1 MKAFVQTRY
10 GAPDVLA
17 PTDVDVPAPGDGEV
31 LVRVRATSVNPHDWH
46 AMRGTPYVI
55 RLTGFGLCAPKHSR
69 PGADVAG
76 TVEAVG
82 PGVARFRPGDEVFG
96 ELENGAFAEYAC
108 TSADSVAL
116 KPARLSFEQAAA
128 VPLAA
133 RSALE
138 GLCGQGQL
146 KAGQQVLVN
155 GASGGVG
162 TFAVQIAR
170 AFGADVT
177 GVCSARNTDLVR
189 SLGAEHV
196 IDYTRDDF
204 TLSPRRYDLLLDVAG
219 NRRVSRCRRVLT
231 PDGTYVAVGGPDGR
245 WFGPASQHL
254 AAAFWAPLV
263 SQRMCRLGMTR
274 QPDGLAVLT
283 ELLEAGSVVPVIDRT
298 FPFRQ
303 LPEAVRYLEQGHARG
318 KVVIT
323 V

>member
-10 GAPDVLA
+10 GAPDVL
-17 PTDVDVPAPGDGEV
+17 TLSDVDVPVPGDGEV

-55 RLTGFGLCAPKHSR
+55 RLTGFGLRAPKHTR

-82 PGVARFRPGDEVFG
+82 PGVTRLRPGDEVFG
-96 ELENGAFAEYAC
+96 ETESGAFAEYVC

-116 KPARLSFEQAAA
+116 KPAHLTFEQAAA
-128 VPLAA
+128 VPIAA

-138 GLCGQGQL
+138 GLCGQGRLQ
-146 KAGQQVLVN
+146 AGQHVLVN

-170 AFGADVT
+170 AFGAEVT
-177 GVCSARNTDLVR
+177 GVCGPRNTDLVR

-204 TLSPRRYDLLLDVAG
+204 TRTPRRYDLVLDVAG
-219 NRRVSRCRRVLT
+219 NQRVSRCRRLLT
-231 PDGTYVAVGGPDGR
+231 PRGTYVAVGGPDGR

-254 AAAFWAPLV
+254 AATLWAPFV

-274 QPDGLAVLT
+274 RPDGLAVLT
-283 ELLEAGSVVPVIDRT
+283 ELLDAGTVTPVIDRT
-298 FPFRQ
+298 FPFRK
-303 LPEAVRYLEQGHARG
+303 LPEAIRYLELGHARG
-318 KVVIT
+318 KVVVT